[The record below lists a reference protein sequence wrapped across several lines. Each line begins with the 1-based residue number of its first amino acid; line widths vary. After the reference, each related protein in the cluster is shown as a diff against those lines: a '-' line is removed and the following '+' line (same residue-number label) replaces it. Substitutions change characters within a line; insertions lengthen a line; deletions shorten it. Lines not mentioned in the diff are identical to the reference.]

1 MARQFLTN
9 IDFNSVAKAINMQ
22 NPTNAQDAATKAYVD
37 SAIEGLGWKDNVRVA
52 STANITLT
60 GPGTTIDGVTMSS
73 GDRFLAKDQTTQ
85 SQNGIY
91 IWNGSAVAA
100 TRAPDAS
107 TADELEGAVVV
118 VDEGT
123 SAGSSFR
130 QSSVNFVLDTG
141 AITWTSFISG
151 APAAT
156 ETVAGIA
163 ELATQTEV
171 NTGTDDNRIITPLK
185 LANWSGRKLKFTQ
198 TIGDGSATAFNIDH
212 NFNTRDVQVVVYRN
226 SGSYDEVIA
235 DVTHPT
241 VNRVTVTFASAPTSS
256 AFAVCVLG

>member
-9 IDFNSVAKAINMQ
+9 IDFNSVAKIVNMQ
-22 NPTNAQDAATKAYVD
+22 NPTAAQDAATKAYVD
-37 SAIEGLGWKDNVRVA
+37 SAIEGLSWKDNVRVA
-52 STANITLT
+52 STATLTLT
-60 GPGTTIDGVTMSS
+60 GPGGTIDGITMTS
-73 GDRFLAKDQTTQ
+73 GDRFLAKDQSTA

-91 IWNGSAVAA
+91 IWNGAAVAA
-100 TRAPDAS
+100 TRAPDANTS
-107 TADELEGAVVV
+107 DELEGAVVV

-130 QSSVNFVLDTG
+130 QTSVNFTLESG
-141 AITWTSFISG
+141 NIAWSSFISG

-198 TIGDGSATAFNIDH
+198 SIGDGSATSFNVDH
-212 NFNTRDVQVVVYRN
+212 NFNTRDIHVAVYRN
-226 SGSYDEVIA
+226 SGSYDEVIP
-235 DVTHPT
+235 DVGHST
-241 VNRVTVTFASAPTSS
+241 VNRVVLTFASAPTSA
-256 AFAVCVLG
+256 AFTCVVLA